1 MGKIIN
7 GFMLIDAPWSALNN
21 AGTDI
26 GERTDNAV
34 KVKSIRRGRNIYPY
48 VSGQAVRYW
57 WRDTLMKKFN
67 WNLSPVER
75 VEKVAYTSAN
85 PIEYDDDD
93 MFGYMRAAKE
103 EIEENGKRK
112 KIDITVTRISPLKN
126 SPLLSLYPQSI
137 TNDFGVMARQKQGDP
152 VPYEHEFYSTVLKG
166 IFSIDIEMSGK
177 FYEIEKSGYKNM
189 SPILIQKAKEKG
201 LEYNENERY
210 WKMPLN
216 IRRKRI
222 KETILA
228 LPYLSGG
235 AKLTEHLTDVSPK
248 FLILAVIDGG
258 NHIFMNVAD
267 ENGINFDA
275 LAQVIND
282 YKEIILSDIYIGRRN
297 GFMEE
302 IKSEINEF
310 SQKVWEC
317 NGKNIKVIY
326 NSINNTVKYFAE
338 KLDKFIV

>member
-1 MGKIIN
+1 MGKTIN

-21 AGTDI
+21 AGMDA

-34 KVKSIRRGRNIYPY
+34 KVKVVRKGRDVYPY

-57 WRDTLMKKFN
+57 WRDTLAKKFA
-67 WNLSPVER
+67 WNLSPIER
-75 VEKVAYTSAN
+75 VAKVAYTSAN

-103 EIEENGKRK
+103 EIEGTGKK
-112 KIDITVTRISPLKN
+112 VNVTVTRISPLKN
-126 SPLLSLYPQSI
+126 SPLLSVYPQNP
-137 TNDFGVMARQKQGDP
+137 TDDFGVMARQSEGDP
-152 VPYEHEFYSTVLKG
+152 VPYEHQFYSTIFKG
-166 IFSIDIEMSGK
+166 IFSIDIEMAGR
-177 FYEIEKSGYKNM
+177 FYEIEKTGYKNM
-189 SPILIQKAKEKG
+189 SPKLIEKAKEGDLK
-201 LEYNENERY
+201 YDENERFRE
-210 WKMPLN
+210 MPVN

-248 FLILAVIDGG
+248 FLILAVIEGG

-275 LAQVIND
+275 LSQVIED
-282 YKEIILSDIYIGRRN
+282 YKEIILSDIYIGKREGFLDEMSKKITEFANRKWNYN
-297 GFMEE
+297 GRE
-302 IKSEINEF
+302 IQVK
-310 SQKVWEC
+310 Q
-317 NGKNIKVIY
+317 
-326 NSINNTVKYFAE
+326 NSINNTVVEFA
-338 KLDKFIV
+338 KNLDIFIV